1 MREIETEIIR
11 SHKRTLLL
19 DMRSENLA
27 QSLMEKV
34 GATVVVLNITSSC
47 GINHQ
52 AETSAAIRRQ
62 FLGDMNRQVVLLHGV
77 EDLDSLAVLGLDIS
91 GVSYLTS
98 HFSVERSAVEHE
110 LNHLLILLFHRSV
123 AGETCA
129 VNFREVVAEEL
140 HIVAVVELNPVSE
153 LVGGGV
159 AGSVLLLLQLGLK
172 SFKVNGISFLG
183 GYELAQVNR
192 ESESVI
198 ERERILSLD
207 HLCVGAFLHNAVNQ
221 LDAPVKC
228 AKERH
233 FLFPYDL
240 LDESLLESDFR
251 IELTHIAHELAHETA
266 EERFSEAEEGV
277 AVAHGAAKDSADDIT
292 RLHIGRKLSV
302 GNGECNRAYVV
313 GDDPHSDVH
322 VLVFSVLLAG
332 EFLNFV
338 NHSGEDIRVVV
349 ALFALECHTKA
360 FKAHSRVHIPM
371 WKQFERTVSLAVILH
386 KDEVPD
392 FNHEVVSLVYE
403 FSARHGLSLL
413 VASEVDVNL
422 RAWPAWARVTHFPE
436 IVVLIAEQHSVGR
449 KVCEPSVTCL
459 GVERRSVLR

>member
-19 DMRSENLA
+19 NMRSENLA
-27 QSLMEKV
+27 ESLMEKV
-34 GATVVVLNITSSC
+34 GATVVVLYIASSC

-62 FLGDMNRQVVLLHGV
+62 FLGDMNRQVVFLHGV
-77 EDLDSLAVLGLDIS
+77 ENLDSLAVLTFNIS
-91 GVSYLTS
+91 RVTDLTS
-98 HFSVERSAVEHE
+98 HFSVERSAVEDK

-123 AGETCA
+123 AGETRA

-140 HIVAVVELNPVSE
+140 HTVAMVELNPVSK

-159 AGSVLLLLQLGLK
+159 AGPVLLLLQLGLK

-240 LDESLLESDFR
+240 LDESLLECDFR

-277 AVAHGAAKDSADDIT
+277 AVAHGTAKDSADDIAG
-292 RLHIGRKLSV
+292 LHIGRKLSV
-302 GNGECNRAYVV
+302 GDGECNRADVV
-313 GDDPHSDVH
+313 GDDPHCDVH
-322 VLVFSVLLAG
+322 VLVFSILLAG
-332 EFLNFV
+332 EFLNLV

-360 FKAHSRVHIPM
+360 FKAHSRVHISV
-371 WKQFERTVSLAVILH
+371 WKQFKRTVSLAVILH

-392 FNHEVVSLVYE
+392 FNHEVVSLVHE
-403 FSARHGLSLL
+403 LGARNCLSLL

-422 RAWPAWARVTHFPE
+422 RARTARTRVTHFPE
-436 IVVLIAEQHSVGR
+436 VVVLVAEQHTVCR
-449 KVCEPSVTCL
+449 KV
-459 GVERRSVLR
+459 